1 MLEENVKISSLT
13 TMKIGGP
20 ARYVAEVEETDDVPK
35 FLDFAKEKNLPVFI
49 LGGGANIVAR
59 DEGFPGV
66 VLKSRIRGFE
76 VVAQTTREITVRVG
90 GGEVLDDI
98 VKILCERGYTGMEGL
113 TSIPGTMG
121 AAPVQNVGAYGQ
133 EIEQVLV
140 KVECYDMHERKMVE
154 FSHDECKFDYR
165 ESIFNFGPEAGR
177 YFITHVVLKLKKG
190 EMKPPFYTSL
200 QRYLEE
206 HNIKDYSPESI
217 RFAVAQVREM
227 KMPDLRFEASAG
239 SFFKNIYLS
248 DEEAEKAKERGI
260 EVWRERGQ
268 NIVNSGWLIQ
278 HAGLSGRTFYGVRV
292 SEKASLILIND
303 SARSYSD
310 LARAR
315 ERIVWAVEKKFGF
328 RLEQEPVEM
337 VATQEG
343 PGEDRKQK

>member
-1 MLEENVKISSLT
+1 
-13 TMKIGGP
+13 
-20 ARYVAEVEETDDVPK
+20 
-35 FLDFAKEKNLPVFI
+35 
-49 LGGGANIVAR
+49 
-59 DEGFPGV
+59 
-66 VLKSRIRGFE
+66 
-76 VVAQTTREITVRVG
+76 
-90 GGEVLDDI
+90 
-98 VKILCERGYTGMEGL
+98 MEGL

-133 EIEQVLV
+133 EISQVVV
-140 KVECYDMHERKMVE
+140 KVECYDMKEHEMRE
-154 FSHDECKFDYR
+154 FTRDECKFAYR

-177 YFITHVVLKLKKG
+177 YFITHVVLRLKKG
-190 EMKPPFYTSL
+190 QLKPPFYTSL

-217 RFAVAQVREM
+217 RFAVAQVREY

-248 DEEAEKAKERGI
+248 DEEAEQAKARGI
-260 EVWRERGQ
+260 EVWRENGQ

-278 HAGLSGRTFYGVRV
+278 NAGLSGRTFYGVRV

-303 SARSYSD
+303 GARGYSD

-337 VATQEG
+337 VSGADLE
-343 PGEDRKQK
+343 QK

>member
-1 MLEENVKISSLT
+1 MLEENVKISELT

-20 ARYVAEVEETDDVPK
+20 ARYVAEIEEAGEIAK
-35 FLDFAKEKNLPVFI
+35 WLDFAAEKQLPTFVM
-49 LGGGANIVAR
+49 GGGANIIGR
-59 DEGFPGV
+59 DEGFDGV
-66 VLKSRIRGFE
+66 VLLCRIRGFE
-76 VVAQTTREITVRVG
+76 IIKQTTREITVRVG

-133 EIEQVLV
+133 EICQVLE
-140 KVECYDMHERKMVE
+140 KVECYDMEARGMRTFTNEECGFAYRK
-154 FSHDECKFDYR
+154 
-165 ESIFNFGPEAGR
+165 SIFNQGPEAGR

-190 EMKPPFYTSL
+190 QMKPPFYTSL

-206 HNIKDYSPESI
+206 HNIKDYSPEKI
-217 RFAVAQVREM
+217 RFAVAQVRET

-248 DEEAEKAKERGI
+248 DKEAESARAKGI
-260 EVWRERGQ
+260 EVWRENGQ

-292 SEKASLILIND
+292 SDKASLILIND
-303 SARSYSD
+303 SARGYSD

-337 VATQEG
+337 T
-343 PGEDRKQK
+343 

>member
-20 ARYVAEVEETDDVPK
+20 ARYVAEVEEVGEIAK
-35 FLDFAKEKNLPVFI
+35 WLDFAEDKGLPVF
-49 LGGGANIVAR
+49 LMGAGANIIGR
-59 DEGFPGV
+59 DEGFDGV
-66 VLKSRIRGFE
+66 VLMCKIRGFE
-76 VVAQTTREITVRVG
+76 VLEQTAREITVRVG
-90 GGEVLDDI
+90 AGEILDDI
-98 VKILCERGYTGMEGL
+98 VKILSERGYTGVEGL
-113 TSIPGTMG
+113 ASIPGTVG

-133 EIEQVLV
+133 EIEQVLER
-140 KVECYDMHERKMVE
+140 VESYDMQERQMRE
-154 FSHDECKFDYR
+154 FGHDECGFAYR
-165 ESIFNFGPEAGR
+165 QSIFNHGPNAGR

-190 EMKPPFYTSL
+190 ELKPPFYTSL

-217 RFAVAQVREM
+217 RRAVAAVREV
-227 KMPDLRFEASAG
+227 KLPDPRFEASAG

-248 DEEAEKAKERGI
+248 DEEAEAARERGI

-278 HAGLSGRTFYGVRV
+278 QAGLSGRTFYGVRV
-292 SEKASLILIND
+292 SEKAALILIND
-303 SARSYSD
+303 HARGYSD

-315 ERIVWAVEKKFGF
+315 ERIVWAVEKQFGY

-337 VATQEG
+337 VAG
-343 PGEDRKQK
+343 GEREVA

>member
-1 MLEENVKISSLT
+1 MLEENVKISDLT

-20 ARYVAEVEETDDVPK
+20 ARYVAEIEEVSDIPK
-35 FLDFAKEKNLPVFI
+35 TLEFAKDKGLPVFI
-49 LGGGANIVAR
+49 LGAGANIVGR

-66 VLKSRIRGFE
+66 VLKSRVRGFE
-76 VVAQTTREITVRVG
+76 VLKQTAREITVRVG

-98 VKILCERGYTGMEGL
+98 VKILCERGYTGVEGL

-133 EIEQVLV
+133 EIEQVTV
-140 KVECYDMHERKMVE
+140 RVECYDMHERKKAK
-154 FSHDECKFDYR
+154 FSHDECKFAYR
-165 ESIFNFGPEAGR
+165 ESIFNFGPDAGR
-177 YFITHVVLKLKKG
+177 YFITHVVLKLKRGK
-190 EMKPPFYTSL
+190 MKPPFYTSL

-206 HNIKDYSPESI
+206 HSIEDYSPGSI
-217 RFAVAQVREM
+217 RFAVAQVREQ

-248 DEEAEKAKERGI
+248 DEEAEAAKARGV

-278 HAGLSGRTFYGVRV
+278 NAGLSGQTFYGVRV

-303 SARSYSD
+303 SARNYSD

-315 ERIVWAVEKKFGF
+315 ERIVWAVEEKFGF

-337 VATQEG
+337 VPETAEQE
-343 PGEDRKQK
+343 